1 MTINP
6 IDLSGRSILVTGAS
20 SGIGRE
26 TGVLLSQLGARV
38 ILAGR
43 NKDRLDRTQAILDGS
58 GHHVEQFDLA
68 DLDAIPAWVK
78 DLASR
83 YDALH
88 GVVHSAGIYGVYP
101 LRTLTAPQIEE
112 TLRLN
117 LNAAILLAKGF
128 RQKGCHAERGAIVF
142 LSSVA
147 GLRGHAG
154 LSAYTAS
161 KSALIGVTKS
171 LAIELARDGIRVNNV
186 APGLVETEMASQF
199 EEQTLAGR
207 TAIETEYPLG
217 IGKPR
222 DVANGIAFL
231 LSDAARWITGATLVI
246 DGGFTA
252 H

>member
-1 MTINP
+1 MTVNP

-26 TGVLLSQLGARV
+26 TAVLLSQLGARV

-43 NKDRLDRTQAILDGS
+43 NKGRLDGTQAMLDGS
-58 GHHVEQFDLA
+58 GHRAEQFDLA

-78 DLASR
+78 DISSR
-83 YDALH
+83 YGALH
-88 GVVHSAGIYGVYP
+88 GVVNSAGIYGVFP
-101 LRTLTAPQIEE
+101 LRTLTKSQLEE
-112 TLRLN
+112 TLHLN

-128 RQKGCHAERGAIVF
+128 RQKGCHTERGAIVF

-154 LSAYTAS
+154 ISAYTAS
-161 KSALIGVTKS
+161 KSALIGVTRS

-186 APGLVETEMASQF
+186 APGLVETEMAGQF

-207 TAIETEYPLG
+207 TGVESEYPLG
-217 IGKPR
+217 VGRPR

-231 LSDAARWITGATLVI
+231 LSDAARWITGTTLVI